1 MTKKPARQY
10 FTLTNV
16 AVGFSALRK
25 AFQGKYG
32 ANYSVSVILDKETD
46 PQENLEV
53 LGTIMKLLTKGG
65 PVDIKDESGLNST
78 GKFRLSFNSKQEIPV
93 FDGEGEIIEKDKIP
107 LMGEGTTVN
116 LKFTVVQGDYGVNKY
131 IQGVQIV
138 KLVPYES
145 KGMTGGGNLGFG
157 KVSNFK
163 VDSTK
168 TSDGEN
174 EVDFSAVFK

>member
-1 MTKKPARQY
+1 MSNKTARQD
-10 FTLTNV
+10 FTLSNV
-16 AVGFSALRK
+16 HVGFSALRK

-32 ANYSVSVILDKETD
+32 ANYSVSVILDKDKETED
-46 PQENLEV
+46 NLAV
-53 LGTIMKLLTKGG
+53 LGTLMKLLTKGG

-93 FDGEGEIIEKDKIP
+93 FDGEGEMIKKEDIP
-107 LMGEGTTVN
+107 LMGEGTTLNV
-116 LKFTVVQGDYGVNKY
+116 KFVVVQGDYGVNKY

-145 KGMTGGGNLGFG
+145 KGTKGPIDLGFG
-157 KVSNFK
+157 KVSDFK
-163 VDSTK
+163 VTTGNK
-168 TSDGEN
+168 AEG